1 MHSLKTF
8 TTSLRLRNYISST
21 TKVVPLLLT
30 EQGQR
35 HSSPLGQV
43 KTFRTGAYLCYQ

>member
-8 TTSLRLRNYISST
+8 TTSLRLRNYILST
-21 TKVVPLLLT
+21 TKVAPLLLT

-35 HSSPLGQV
+35 HSSPLRQV
-43 KTFRTGAYLCYQ
+43 KFLHYDANG